1 MSGKAESISKR
12 TKWSYCVGATG
23 RDAAYVLVSMFVL
36 TYIQYTCKLTVAQF
50 SVISAAM
57 VVCMIWDAVNDLM
70 MSTIIENAH
79 LKGGKFRPFILAGA
93 LLNAGV
99 IIAMFTIRPSGWG
112 FVLFFCITYLLWG
125 MTYTVNDIAYWG
137 MLPSLSSDP
146 GERDTLVTLMGI
158 FVCIGQFSVAGIVPV
173 VIAGNAVMAFRVT
186 ALIVACAFI
195 AFQTLTFWGVTE
207 QERTDS
213 ETKVTLRGMAS
224 ILARNDQLI
233 SVGIA
238 YILFCV
244 GQQLLLL
251 LAVNFFYFAFGYST
265 AGDLITLFTV
275 MYGLGTL
282 AAQFVYPV
290 LSARISRM
298 RIITACLICLVVC
311 YLLFL
316 SFGYVI
322 PMNVV
327 LLNVVGFVIFFCQ
340 GLFNLAVI
348 VMVNNTIE
356 YDEYRFGER
365 HDSIISAIRSF
376 ASKLSGALNQGAASL
391 ILIISGIYAVSQSIS
406 ALEVEIGSGT
416 LDRET
421 ALLQADAFIAAVQ
434 PSQTLMLRAGMVF
447 VPLVVMIAAWLILK
461 AKYRIDE
468 QEYERLVRE
477 IAERK
482 KHG

>member
-1 MSGKAESISKR
+1 MSGREGSISKR

-36 TYIQYTCKLTVAQF
+36 TYIQYTMKLTVAQF

-99 IIAMFTIRPSGWG
+99 IIAMFSIRPTGWG
-112 FVLFFCITYLLWG
+112 FVLFFCIIYLLWG

-137 MLPSLSSDP
+137 MLPSLSSNP
-146 GERDTLVTLMGI
+146 KERDTLVTLMGI

-173 VIAGNAVMAFRVT
+173 VIAGNAVAAFRVT

-195 AFQTLTFWGVTE
+195 AFQTLTFLGVTE

-213 ETKVTLRGMAS
+213 ETKVTLKGMAS

-290 LSARISRM
+290 LSAKISRM
-298 RIITACLICLVVC
+298 RIITVCLICLVVC

-316 SFGYVI
+316 GFGYVI

-327 LLNVVGFVIFFCQ
+327 LLNIVGFVIFFCQ

-391 ILIISGIYAVSQSIS
+391 ILIISGMHA
-406 ALEVEIGSGT
+406 A
-416 LDRET
+416 
-421 ALLQADAFIAAVQ
+421 ADI
-434 PSQTLMLRAGMVF
+434 PG
-447 VPLVVMIAAWLILK
+447 
-461 AKYRIDE
+461 
-468 QEYERLVRE
+468 
-477 IAERK
+477 
-482 KHG
+482 